1 MTKKDFLNFLE
12 QRLMVLNDS
21 ERADLLSEYEEH
33 IEMKMASGLSEEEAI
48 AGFGDPEELVKELLD
63 AYHLNTEY
71 QPSGSRS
78 ASRIAYYVKSCAHFV
93 SSMFDTLFHYS
104 LRDLFKLFLQACF
117 LAAFLGVILLG
128 GAFFGSILR
137 GPFWHLSWVGPIL
150 YDIISFFAW
159 LIFIALAVYLI
170 VFFIK
175 RYILIDYQPLDPP
188 AVSAGYRK
196 EPFRME
202 NLHLD
207 EHFDNAKNYAEN
219 AAGKTGEAFA
229 RMKQKAAENRELRAA
244 KRENREPVK
253 VPFPDISLG
262 ELCMKIIVFCCRFI
276 AFFFLLMAGCAALG
290 LIAAS
295 AAGLVFLAMG
305 YKLFGPFLIIL
316 GCALFSVVAT
326 GILLQFV
333 FGIGGDKHETV

>member
-1 MTKKDFLNFLE
+1 MTKTEFLRFLE

-21 ERADLLSEYEEH
+21 ERADLLNEYEEH
-33 IEMKMASGLSEEEAI
+33 IDMKIESGLSEEEAI

-63 AYHLNTEY
+63 AYHLNTDY
-71 QPSGSRS
+71 QPAVSRS

-104 LRDLFKLFLQACF
+104 IRDLFKLFLQACF

-128 GAFFGSILR
+128 GAFLGSILR
-137 GPFWHLSWVGPIL
+137 GTVYYLGWIGRLF
-150 YDIISFFAW
+150 YDMVALFAW
-159 LIFIALAVYLI
+159 IIYIALAIYLVI
-170 VFFIK
+170 FFIK
-175 RYILIDYQPLDPP
+175 RYILIDYQPLEPP
-188 AVSAGYRK
+188 AVNTQPK

-207 EHFDNAKNYAEN
+207 EHFDNAKTYAGNMAEH
-219 AAGKTGEAFA
+219 TGEAFA
-229 RMKQKAAENRELRAA
+229 RMKQKAAESRELRAA
-244 KRENREPVK
+244 KREGREPLK

-262 ELCMKIIVFCCRFI
+262 DLCMKIIVFCCRFI

-295 AAGLVFLAMG
+295 ATGLVFIVMG
-305 YKLFGPFLIIL
+305 YKLVGPFLMIL
-316 GCALFSVVAT
+316 GCALLSIVAT
-326 GILLQFV
+326 GLLLQFV

>member
-1 MTKKDFLNFLE
+1 MTKTEFLTFLE

-21 ERADLLSEYEEH
+21 ERADLLNEYEEH
-33 IEMKMASGLSEEEAI
+33 IDMKMESGLSEEEAI
-48 AGFGDPEELVKELLD
+48 EGFGDPEELVKELLD
-63 AYHLNTEY
+63 AYHLNTDY
-71 QPSGSRS
+71 QPPGSAA
-78 ASRIAYYVKSCAHFV
+78 ASRIGYYVKSCAHFV

-104 LRDLFKLFLQACF
+104 MRDLFKLFLQACF
-117 LAAFLGVILLG
+117 LAAFLGVILIG
-128 GAFFGSILR
+128 GAFFGALLR
-137 GPFWHLSWVGPIL
+137 STIWQFWIGRVL
-150 YDIISFFAW
+150 YDVIAFFAW
-159 LIFIALAVYLI
+159 IIYMALAVYLV
-170 VFFIK
+170 VFFIR
-175 RYILIDYQPLDPP
+175 RYILIDYQPLEPP
-188 AVSAGYRK
+188 VLNSSPK

-207 EHFDNAKNYAEN
+207 EHFDSAKNYAGSMAEQ
-219 AAGKTGEAFA
+219 TSEAFA
-229 RMKQKAAENRELRAA
+229 RMKQKAAESRELRAA
-244 KRENREPVK
+244 KREGREPVK
-253 VPFPDISLG
+253 IPFPDISLG

-295 AAGLVFLAMG
+295 ATGLVFLVMG
-305 YKLFGPFLIIL
+305 YKLFGPFLMIL